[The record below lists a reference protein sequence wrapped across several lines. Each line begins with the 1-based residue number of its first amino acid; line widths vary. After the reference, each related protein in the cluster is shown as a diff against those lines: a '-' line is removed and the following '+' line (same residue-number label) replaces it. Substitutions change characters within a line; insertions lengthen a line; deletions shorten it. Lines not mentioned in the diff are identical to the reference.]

1 MATTLN
7 IFNGSTNPA
16 IVTQSSIFSNA
27 SGIYLEYT
35 GGGGFGYEID
45 AYLQVLLAP
54 GQQRNIPWILER
66 DNLTTVNVLAI
77 PSNYLGFPM
86 RVDIFASEAISIVMW
101 AIIGD
106 CSCAVALQDIDTKVN
121 LLLANE
127 IISTVTSIAGLLL
140 SGGGIVTEI
149 LPALLPGAIRTAIK
163 ILNPST
169 QPVLVAYGRNA
180 SLIDYDAIISAN
192 SLFEETVNFTGRITG
207 ITQSGLPANLN
218 ITTFP

>member
-7 IFNGSTNPA
+7 IFNGSTNPV
-16 IVTQSSIFSNA
+16 IVTQSAIFSNA
-27 SGIYLEYT
+27 SGVYLEYT
-35 GGGGFGYEID
+35 GAGGFDYEID
-45 AYLQVLLAP
+45 AYLQILLAP

-86 RVDIFASEAISIVMW
+86 RVDLFASEVIPMAMW

-127 IISTVTSIAGLLL
+127 IISTVTNIAGLLL
-140 SGGGIVTEI
+140 SGGIVTEI

-169 QPVLVAYGRNA
+169 QPVLVAYGRDA
-180 SLIDYDAIISAN
+180 SLTDYDAIISPN
-192 SLFEETVNFTGRITG
+192 SLLDETVNFTGRITAV
-207 ITQSGLPANLN
+207 TQSGLPANLN